1 MPYNKAVFRKRRPG
15 RGATVA
21 ILARD
26 MSELAAARAAWLDG
40 VQDQSHLSPEER
52 VDATLRDMA
61 AYPRTVVLQ

>member
-1 MPYNKAVFRKRRPG
+1 MPSNKTVIRRRRPG
-15 RGATVA
+15 RGVTVA

-26 MSELAAARAAWLDG
+26 MNALAAARAAWLDG

-61 AYPRTVVLQ
+61 TYPRTVVLQ